1 MRANNYLKKEK
12 KRKEKTNPS
21 IKLLKEKKMNNN
33 QVTEVGKKTKKLMA
47 KIKEVLDISD
57 DACIQFIL
65 LCLMFDVKSMME
77 SPVKSKE
84 LESLDE
90 KTLKAIDIVI
100 NDEEFKQML
109 GELAAELEK
118 VKKEKK

>member
-1 MRANNYLKKEK
+1 MDNRQVTKVG
-12 KRKEKTNPS
+12 EKTR
-21 IKLLKEKKMNNN
+21 
-33 QVTEVGKKTKKLMA
+33 KLMV
-47 KIKEVLDISD
+47 KVKEVLDISD

-84 LESLDE
+84 LESIDE

-109 GELAAELEK
+109 DELKAEIEK
-118 VKKEKK
+118 AKKEKK

>member
-1 MRANNYLKKEK
+1 MDNKQVTKVG
-12 KRKEKTNPS
+12 EKTR
-21 IKLLKEKKMNNN
+21 
-33 QVTEVGKKTKKLMA
+33 KLMA
-47 KIKEVLDISD
+47 KVKEVLDISD

-109 GELAAELEK
+109 DELKAEIEK
-118 VKKEKK
+118 AKKEKNNV

>member
-1 MRANNYLKKEK
+1 MDNKQVTKVG
-12 KRKEKTNPS
+12 EKTR
-21 IKLLKEKKMNNN
+21 KLI
-33 QVTEVGKKTKKLMA
+33 A
-47 KIKEVLDISD
+47 KVREILDISD

-65 LCLMFDVKSMME
+65 LCLMFDVKAIME

-84 LESLDE
+84 LESIDE

-109 GELAAELEK
+109 DELKADIENA
-118 VKKEKK
+118 KKEKKDA

>member
-1 MRANNYLKKEK
+1 MDNKQLTKVG
-12 KRKEKTNPS
+12 EKTR
-21 IKLLKEKKMNNN
+21 KLI
-33 QVTEVGKKTKKLMA
+33 A
-47 KIKEVLDISD
+47 KVKEVLDISD
-57 DACIQFIL
+57 GACLQFIM
-65 LCLMFDVKSMME
+65 LCMMFDVKSMME

-109 GELAAELEK
+109 DELKAELEK
-118 VKKEKK
+118 AKKEKNNA

>member
-1 MRANNYLKKEK
+1 
-12 KRKEKTNPS
+12 
-21 IKLLKEKKMNNN
+21 MNNN
-33 QVTEVGKKTKKLMA
+33 QVIEVGKKTKKLIA
-47 KIKEVLDISD
+47 KVKEVLDIPD
-57 DACIQFIL
+57 DACLQFIM
-65 LCLMFDVKSMME
+65 LCMMFDVKSMME

-90 KTLKAIDIVI
+90 KTLRAIDIVI

-109 GELAAELEK
+109 DELKTELEK